1 MGHQHHWCDEPPDGK
16 LFFNKTFDERY
27 GDEED
32 LAHNSYWTSPE
43 ELQRLRVLV
52 EKDPEYETSSSWPM
66 LVEWCSS
73 CSITRLVRLVLPKE
87 ESKVLEAEVKEEV
100 VETAPD
106 CKVKEEEV
114 SCEATAQDASTQTP
128 RRRRRGGRGSR
139 MRRLLAYQLKLTQKR
154 GLPLSRLLTLM
165 ESETRYSKRKEH
177 RRLQEE
183 SASPMLSRK
192 AEGEEREEKVDL
204 VDMKKEGEGCFSMG
218 ASAGGSTIFTLR
230 SSQTDGAVPTPD
242 SFPLPTMTP
251 SHLPPPFYVWLP
263 VQPFTAFYTPPVSD
277 LMPGQQWRICGVC
290 GAVSS

>member
-1 MGHQHHWCDEPPDGK
+1 M
-16 LFFNKTFDERY
+16 
-27 GDEED
+27 
-32 LAHNSYWTSPE
+32 
-43 ELQRLRVLV
+43 
-52 EKDPEYETSSSWPM
+52 
-66 LVEWCSS
+66 
-73 CSITRLVRLVLPKE
+73 
-87 ESKVLEAEVKEEV
+87 
-100 VETAPD
+100 
-106 CKVKEEEV
+106 KEEEV

-192 AEGEEREEKVDL
+192 AEGE
-204 VDMKKEGEGCFSMG
+204 GCFSMG
-218 ASAGGSTIFTLR
+218 ASAGGSTIFTPR

-242 SFPLPTMTP
+242 SFPLPTVTP
-251 SHLPPPFYVWLP
+251 SHLPQPFYVWLP
-263 VQPFTAFYTPPVSD
+263 VQPFTAFYTPPPCG

-290 GAVSS
+290 GAVSSLDGL